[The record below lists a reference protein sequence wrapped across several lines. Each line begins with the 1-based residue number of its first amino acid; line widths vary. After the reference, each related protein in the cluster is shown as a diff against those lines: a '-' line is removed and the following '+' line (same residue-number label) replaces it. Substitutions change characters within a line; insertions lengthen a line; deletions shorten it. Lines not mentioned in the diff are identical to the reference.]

1 MLNRLISSATQ
12 KLQFQNQKPLA
23 WPENMEWN
31 TLRLGKSLKYF
42 NLIFKSALGETSVAP
57 VYDYVFSTIVNSIP
71 NPPTPSQLMGKGIIL
86 GKRLINS
93 TKYQLVR
100 KVFSIVNIL
109 GFM

>member
-1 MLNRLISSATQ
+1 MVKIYIDFT
-12 KLQFQNQKPLA
+12 
-23 WPENMEWN
+23 
-31 TLRLGKSLKYF
+31 YF
-42 NLIFKSALGETSVAP
+42 LSALGETSVAP

-100 KVFSIVNIL
+100 AFELLS
-109 GFM
+109 